1 MSPTTESNRLLAAL
15 SASDQT
21 RLEPH
26 LTAVKLNLK
35 QLLERPNKAIQD
47 VYFLDSGIASVVAV
61 QADDTE
67 VEIGLIGREGMT
79 GSAVLLGGDRSPHST
94 YIQAVGSARRIAADP
109 LRKAVQESPS
119 LARLL
124 LGYVQAFTVQTAHT
138 AVANARARLPER
150 LARWLLM
157 AQDRIGGNTL
167 PLTHE
172 FLALML
178 GVRRAGVTETLHVLT
193 RRRLIKPSRGQI
205 EVLNRKGL
213 ESVAGGYYG
222 LPEREYQRLMAQ

>member
-1 MSPTTESNRLLAAL
+1 
-15 SASDQT
+15 
-21 RLEPH
+21 
-26 LTAVKLNLK
+26 
-35 QLLERPNKAIQD
+35 
-47 VYFLDSGIASVVAV
+47 
-61 QADDTE
+61 
-67 VEIGLIGREGMT
+67 
-79 GSAVLLGGDRSPHST
+79 LLGGDRSPHST
-94 YIQAVGSARRIAADP
+94 YIQAVGSARRIAADA
-109 LRKAVQESPS
+109 LREAVQESPT

-124 LGYVQAFTVQTAHT
+124 LNYVQSFMVQTAHT
-138 AVANARARLPER
+138 AVANARGRLPER

>member
-1 MSPTTESNRLLAAL
+1 MSTANNSNLLLAAL
-15 SASDQT
+15 SASDQK

-26 LTAVKLNLK
+26 LTAVKLKL
-35 QLLERPNKAIQD
+35 QQPLERPNKTIQEA
-47 VYFLDSGIASVVAV
+47 YFMDSGIASVVAV
-61 QADDTE
+61 QSDDTA
-67 VEIGLIGREGMT
+67 VEIGLVGREGMT
-79 GSAVLLGGDRSPHST
+79 GSAILLGGDRSPHST
-94 YIQAVGSARRIAADP
+94 YIQAVGSGRRIAADA
-109 LRKAVQESPS
+109 LREAVQESPT

-124 LGYVQAFTVQTAHT
+124 LNYVQSFMVQTAHT
-138 AVANARARLPER
+138 AVANARGRLPER

-193 RRRLIKPSRGQI
+193 RRNLIEPGRGQVV
-205 EVLNRKGL
+205 VLNRKGL
-213 ESVAGGYYG
+213 ENVAGGYYG
-222 LPEREYQRLMAQ
+222 LPEREYQRLIQ